1 LRRLSAFSVSSG
13 LHWWPRAGEKKA
25 SASWPAPESPA
36 NPSIPTSLQESRTH
50 FELADSRE
58 VGYADN
64 TIAQMARRG
73 RIERVSQGVYRIPF
87 LPPGRL
93 GPYMAAAM
101 WPAGVRG
108 VISRDAAMD
117 LWEVGDV
124 NPAKIHIT
132 VPQAHRVQREVPA
145 AYELHREDLAPDEVT
160 EIEGVPVVTLER
172 AIRECAAAHMAT
184 DLLEQAIRHG
194 REEGLLTEATAQ
206 ALTDE
211 LDVDRVAVGRA

>member
-1 LRRLSAFSVSSG
+1 MPTDALIAWRSKRDKVRYSKRVPTDRFTEL
-13 LHWWPRAGEKKA
+13 AGIA
-25 SASWPAPESPA
+25 AD
-36 NPSIPTSLQESRTH
+36 QH
-50 FELADSRE
+50 GYFELAGSRA

-87 LPPGRL
+87 LPSGRL

-145 AYELHREDLAPDEVT
+145 AYELHREELAPHEVT
-160 EIEGVPVVTLER
+160 EIEGVPVVTLGR
-172 AIRECAAAHMAT
+172 AIRACAAAHMAT

-194 REEGLLTEATAQ
+194 RGQGLLTEATAK

-211 LDVDRVAVGRA
+211 LGVDRVAVGRA

>member
-1 LRRLSAFSVSSG
+1 MRYFE
-13 LHWWPRAGEKKA
+13 HM
-25 SASWPAPESPA
+25 
-36 NPSIPTSLQESRTH
+36 PTDRFT
-50 FELADSRE
+50 ELAEVAADQHGYFGLVDSRG

-73 RIERVSQGVYRIPF
+73 RIERVSYGVYRIPF
-87 LPPGRL
+87 LPIGRL

-108 VISRDAAMD
+108 VISRDTALD

-132 VPQAHRVQREVPA
+132 VPQTHRAQRKVPA
-145 AYELHREDLAPDEVT
+145 AYELHREDLDADDVT

-172 AIRECAAAHMAT
+172 AIRESGAAHLAT

-194 REEGLLTEATAQ
+194 REQGLLTANQAEALRA
-206 ALTDE
+206 E
-211 LDVDRVAVGRA
+211 LEIDRVTAGRA

>member
-1 LRRLSAFSVSSG
+1 MRYSKHV
-13 LHWWPRAGEKKA
+13 
-25 SASWPAPESPA
+25 
-36 NPSIPTSLQESRTH
+36 PTDRFTELAEVAADQH
-50 FELADSRE
+50 GYFELADSRA

-87 LPPGRL
+87 LPSGRL

-101 WPAGVRG
+101 WPAEVRG

-145 AYELHREDLAPDEVT
+145 AYELHREDLPHHDVT

-194 REEGLLTEATAQ
+194 REQGLLTAAQ
-206 ALTDE
+206 ARRLATE
-211 LDVDRVAVGRA
+211 LGTDRVAGGRA